1 MLLHL
6 PFALRNIAH
15 AIWPHKTTGMDVI
28 QCKVMNLLKLQQK
41 GDVVRIEL
49 HIKLHWTLGEHN
61 T

>member
-28 QCKVMNLLKLQQK
+28 QCEVMNLLVTVKRQSC
-41 GDVVRIEL
+41 E
-49 HIKLHWTLGEHN
+49 N
-61 T
+61 